1 MHDESNELV
10 GELREEMC
18 FRIWMLRGSRAW
30 GRVIKM
36 DRGTFRHV
44 WITEEPP
51 WFPLGARFGSVS
63 TGVAASGWDRQ
74 RGRPHAWSSYL
85 IFAVF
90 PRTWETGK
98 LLSPRAFCPSGED
111 AARPR
116 HAWVVVGGIVTG
128 RDGENGADM
137 SDAGSHAKPRRIPL
151 GLGWGSLTR
160 R

>member
-10 GELREEMC
+10 GEPREEMC

-74 RGRPHAWSSYL
+74 RGRPHEWSSYL

-116 HAWVVVGGIVTG
+116 QIQPMRGSWSAELS
-128 RDGENGADM
+128 RDGTVRTE
-137 SDAGSHAKPRRIPL
+137 R
-151 GLGWGSLTR
+151 T
-160 R
+160 